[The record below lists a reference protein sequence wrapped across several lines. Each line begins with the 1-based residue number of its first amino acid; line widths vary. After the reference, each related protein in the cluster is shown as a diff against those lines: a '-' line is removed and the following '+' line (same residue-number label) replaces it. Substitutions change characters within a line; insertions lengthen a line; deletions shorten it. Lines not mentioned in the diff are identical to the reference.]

1 MIRLGDTWISLERR
15 EAFRQGVPVRLGGRA
30 FDLLEMFLATPGR
43 LLTKDELINAT
54 WPHTVVEE
62 NNLQVQISTL
72 RKLLNLD
79 RNQLETVP
87 RRGYRLNL
95 ALFGA
100 EPPRPSKDD
109 VPAPALPECSRWQA
123 QANVYVVDD
132 EPAVRAAL
140 VRQLRSANI
149 AATGH
154 ESAAAFLAS
163 CALDKPGC
171 LLLDMRLKEG
181 SGFDLQAELSRRQ
194 APMPVVFMS
203 GFGTIDISVR
213 AMKAGAE
220 GFLTKPLDEQQLFST
235 VRQAMELAHA
245 RHAEYSMRNQAQARY
260 TDLTARER
268 QVFDL
273 LLSGKQSKV
282 IAAELLLSEVTI
294 KVHKK
299 HIMAKLNCQTLV
311 DLLLMGR
318 TLNMLPNV
326 HHNAQPA

>member
-1 MIRLGDTWISLERR
+1 MIQLGDTWISLERR
-15 EAFRQGVPVRLGGRA
+15 EAFIEGVPVRLGSRA
-30 FDLLEMFLATPGR
+30 FDLLELFLAAPNR
-43 LLTKDELINAT
+43 LLTKEELINAA
-54 WPHTVVEE
+54 WPHAVVEE

-72 RKLLNLD
+72 RKSLNLD
-79 RNQLETVP
+79 RNQLQTVP
-87 RRGYRLNL
+87 ARGYRLNL
-95 ALFGA
+95 ALPAAGTERQTHDGA
-100 EPPRPSKDD
+100 
-109 VPAPALPECSRWQA
+109 PAPALAECSRWQA
-123 QANVYVVDD
+123 QANVHVVDD

-163 CALDKPGC
+163 RALDEPGC
-171 LLLDMRLKEG
+171 LLLDMKLKEG

-194 APMPVVFMS
+194 APMPIVFMS

-235 VRQAMELAHA
+235 VRQALKLAHA
-245 RHAEYSMRNQAQARY
+245 RYAEFSTRTRAHAQY

-273 LLSGKQSKV
+273 LLRGRQSKA
-282 IAAELLLSEVTI
+282 IAAELSLSEVTI

-299 HIMAKLNCQTLV
+299 HIMAKLECQTLV
-311 DLLLMGR
+311 DLLLVGR
-318 TLNMLPNV
+318 TLNMLPDV
-326 HHNAQPA
+326 HHHAQPA